1 MVRLLISMTADAS
14 LLYIVALLFT
24 NSTNSDSEMI
34 ADIFPCTTAML
45 VSAALKRFST
55 ASSPYMFT
63 SFSNRNSF
71 PPFRKIYNKRH
82 LCRCPLV

>member
-45 VSAALKRFST
+45 VSAALNRFRT
-55 ASSPYMFT
+55 VSSP
-63 SFSNRNSF
+63 
-71 PPFRKIYNKRH
+71 
-82 LCRCPLV
+82 